1 MVWTLSQ
8 LHNLYVCTVRASRK
22 SIERLFWQKL
32 FLCLYAWMALMPSF
46 TATRFAVFNTLYI
59 KLHDSNH
66 WWSQCQNITGIHR
79 YSAAHS
85 LCSGGWFRA
94 VFQPCAACGSTI
106 VSKRLQSALHAG
118 AEALIQTANAPVS
131 HRSLWMGRGR
141 SGFMDLTQ
149 PCGASKATGALQRTA
164 EMKPWVAVPQRTFI
178 YKGIEGQDGV
188 LHLPHLLMNECTIIQ
203 YFCMAQRL
211 AYYTYWLLQHLLC
224 HEYDIFKWC
233 TNKLCTNLAFN
244 FTTVTRKAANSPFN
258 TFKSSPK

>member
-1 MVWTLSQ
+1 MCVQWE
-8 LHNLYVCTVRASRK
+8 HPEEKHWN
-22 SIERLFWQKL
+22 RLFWQKL

-131 HRSLWMGRGR
+131 HRSLWTGRGR

-178 YKGIEGQDGV
+178 YKGIEGQDGASSPTPPHEWV
-188 LHLPHLLMNECTIIQ
+188 HNHSVLLHGSTLSILHLLTATASAITWIWHIQ
-203 YFCMAQRL
+203 MMHKQIM
-211 AYYTYWLLQHLLC
+211 H
-224 HEYDIFKWC
+224 
-233 TNKLCTNLAFN
+233 
-244 FTTVTRKAANSPFN
+244 
-258 TFKSSPK
+258 

>member
-1 MVWTLSQ
+1 MLEWLSCP
-8 LHNLYVCTVRASRK
+8 L
-22 SIERLFWQKL
+22 
-32 FLCLYAWMALMPSF
+32 F
-46 TATRFAVFNTLYI
+46 TATRFTVFNTLYI

-94 VFQPCAACGSTI
+94 VFQPCVACGSTI
-106 VSKRLQSALHAG
+106 VSKRPQSALHAG

-131 HRSLWMGRGR
+131 HHSLWTGRGR

-188 LHLPHLLMNECTIIQ
+188 LHLPHLFMNECTIIQ

-211 AYYTYWLLQHLLC
+211 AYYTYWTATASAYDTNMTYSNDAQTNYALNWHLTSQLDTKKQQTVHLTLSRVLQNNWSLPL
-224 HEYDIFKWC
+224 
-233 TNKLCTNLAFN
+233 T
-244 FTTVTRKAANSPFN
+244 
-258 TFKSSPK
+258 